1 MESFFFPVRPGPA
14 MKPALL
20 SDRRKNAAGWLRRGK
35 AVEARGTDADLAE
48 AVQAYDAALALL
60 RPEPLSGHD
69 DVRHE
74 LVIAWMNRGRARQK
88 QGGADGLADAVRA
101 YDDAIALGSLLPI
114 AINLDYRN
122 CLGAA
127 WLNRGQ
133 VLLQLGDPASL
144 AAAIHSQEEAI
155 SLLRTLPIELDLDY
169 RLNLAGAEIN
179 LANALLVAPE
189 SSALERARSA
199 ANRALALVANDENTV
214 IQLSDLGLKARRAL
228 CDALGHLL
236 FAAATDEAAIHLLAP
251 EASDAVDTGL
261 ALARRWEN
269 HGVPYFRPLAA
280 RLFRFGAQ
288 LYQLHQPHFL
298 AEFLLENLDPGSAP
312 AAWTAAAEFQEIAMT
327 AVICAR
333 QELARRPMLDV
344 DPSTTAK
351 LLETS
356 RSLAEVERR
365 ISTLQQEFF
374 PRSANSS
381 ASSFTAQGI
390 SSKP

>member
-1 MESFFFPVRPGPA
+1 MKLAPLSDGR
-14 MKPALL
+14 KPAAAWLL
-20 SDRRKNAAGWLRRGK
+20 RGK
-35 AVEARGTDADLAE
+35 AVETQGTVSALTE

-60 RPEPLSGHD
+60 HAEPLSGHD

-74 LVIAWMNRGRARQK
+74 LAIVWMNRGRARQK

-101 YDDAIALGSLLPI
+101 YDAAIALGRLLPV
-114 AINLDYRN
+114 AVNLEYRN

-155 SLLRTLPIELDLDY
+155 TLLRTLPIDLDLDY
-169 RLNLAGAEIN
+169 RLNLAGAELN
-179 LANALLVAPE
+179 LANALLVAAE
-189 SSALERARSA
+189 SSALERARTA
-199 ANRALALVANDENTV
+199 ANRALALVTVDEATS
-214 IQLSDLGLKARRAL
+214 IPLTDLGLKARRAL

-236 FAAATDEAAIHLLAP
+236 FAAATDEAAIHLLAT

-298 AEFLLENLDPGSAP
+298 AEFLLENLDPASAP
-312 AAWTAAAEFQEIAMT
+312 AAWTASAEFQEIALT
-327 AVICAR
+327 SIARAR
-333 QELARRPMLDV
+333 QELARRPMLNV
-344 DPSTTAK
+344 DTTTIAK

-356 RSLAEVERR
+356 RHLAQAEKR
-365 ISTLQQEFF
+365 ISELIPLTV
-374 PRSANSS
+374 A
-381 ASSFTAQGI
+381 
-390 SSKP
+390 